1 MTVMKAG
8 YVYDPVYLRHDTGEH
23 VENASRLEAIIS
35 MLEKSRLKERLTLI
49 KPRPATFE
57 ELTMVHHE
65 EYVVQIKDVALRG
78 GGWLD
83 VETVMSSGSYDAALN
98 AAGGTIMAVEAVMGG
113 EVNSAF
119 ALVRPPGHHAT
130 AGEAMGFCVFNNV
143 AIAARYAIKKCG
155 LKHVAIIDFDV
166 HHGNGTQEAF
176 YSDPAV
182 LYVSTHQYPLYP
194 GTGGIE
200 DTGNGR
206 ASGTTINIPLP
217 AGCGDAEYERVFEQI
232 VAPAVKRFRPELILV
247 SAGYDPHWAD
257 ELAQMRV
264 TVTGFGRMVSVIKGL
279 ADELCGGRLVF
290 GLEGGY
296 HLEALAYSVKATFD
310 VLLGE
315 THIEDPLG
323 QPPRGFAPDIES
335 IISTVK
341 RTHGLP

>member
-1 MTVMKAG
+1 
-8 YVYDPVYLRHDTGEH
+8 
-23 VENASRLEAIIS
+23 VENSHRLEAIIS
-35 MLEKSRLKERLTLI
+35 MLEKSGLKERLTLI

-57 ELTMVHHE
+57 ELTMVHDE
-65 EYVVQIKDVALRG
+65 GYVAHIKEVALKG

-83 VETVMSSGSYDAALN
+83 VETVMSSGSYNAALY
-98 AAGGTIMAVEAVMGG
+98 AAGGAIEAVEAEMGG
-113 EVNSAF
+113 EVSSVF

-130 AGEAMGFCVFNNV
+130 AREAMGFCIFNNV
-143 AIAARYAIKKCG
+143 AIAARYAIRKSG
-155 LKHVAIIDFDV
+155 LKHIAIIDFDV

-194 GTGGIE
+194 GTGEIE
-200 DTGNGR
+200 ETGNGQ
-206 ASGTTINIPLP
+206 ASGTTINVPLP
-217 AGCGDAEYERVFEQI
+217 AGCGDAEYERVFEKI
-232 VAPAVKRFRPELILV
+232 VVPAVKRFRPELILV
-247 SAGYDPHWAD
+247 SAGYDSYWAD

-264 TVTGFGRMVSVIKGL
+264 TVTGFGRMVGIIKVL

-296 HLEALAYSVKATFD
+296 HLEALAYSVKATFE

-315 THIEDPLG
+315 TDIEDPLG
-323 QPPRGFAPDIES
+323 QPPRGFATNIES
-335 IISTVK
+335 IISAVK